1 MKTNLSITGPR
12 GCLLFSLFVAFLI
25 MHLCDGYG
33 FAAEESQKMVE
44 IIDSSGV
51 RATIPLAKWLD
62 TGVEWIADSF
72 SWLFDP
78 FSEALQSVTKS
89 LEKVLLIPPIFRFNL
104 GFLTL
109 TIPSLAIVI
118 SFLIGFFIKQSLGIF
133 SFLGLFIIF
142 NLGLWEATISTI
154 SLTVISAFISVIIGF
169 PIGLIAGKS
178 DLVETILAPILDF
191 MQTMP
196 PFVYLIPAVLFFGLG
211 RTPGIVATVIFACVP
226 GIKLT
231 SLGIRQIQP
240 DLIEAGRAFGCN
252 TLQLLFKVELPNAMP
267 SIMVGINQVINMS
280 LGMVII
286 TALIG
291 AGGLGAKIISGI
303 QRMYVGKGLIAGL
316 AVVLVAILLDRIT
329 QNLRKEKS

>member
-1 MKTNLSITGPR
+1 MNAKYHFIRSSELAVV
-12 GCLLFSLFVAFLI
+12 LLLVAFIIVLLPC
-25 MHLCDGYG
+25 HS
-33 FAAEESQKMVE
+33 FANAKDDRKLFET
-44 IIDSSGV
+44 INSSGIK
-51 RATIPLAKWLD
+51 ATIPLANWLD
-62 TGVEWIADSF
+62 TGVEWAADSF
-72 SWLFDP
+72 SWIFEP
-78 FSEALQSVTKS
+78 FSDT
-89 LEKVLLIPPIFRFNL
+89 LESITIFLERVLLIPPVFKFNL

-109 TIPSLAIVI
+109 AIPSLGIVI

-133 SFLGLFIIF
+133 SFLGFFIII

-154 SLTVISAFISVIIGF
+154 SITVIAAFISVIIGF

-240 DLIEAGRAFGCN
+240 DLIEAGKAFGCN
-252 TLQLLFKVELPNAMP
+252 TIQLLFKVELPNAMP

-329 QNLRKEKS
+329 QNLRKEKP